1 VRREVF
7 HSPRFVRD
15 ARQWAKK
22 HPHGQVAL
30 LAILAALE
38 ADAFQ
43 PSLGTHKLKGRLS
56 AYHAC
61 SAGYDIRIVF
71 EFFTNNGV
79 EAIQLIELGT
89 HDDVYN

>member
-1 VRREVF
+1 MKREVF
-7 HSPRFVRD
+7 NSPRFVRD
-15 ARQWAKK
+15 ARRWVKK
-22 HPHGQVAL
+22 HPQSQAQI

-43 PSLGTHKLKGRLS
+43 PSLNTHKLKGRLS
-56 AYHAC
+56 AYWAC

-71 EFFTNNGV
+71 EFFPQNGT